1 MLGALLIRISDLA
14 SASMNPSSR
23 LTRGAA
29 VLAAAAV
36 VAAGAANASAQ
47 TSTHPSTAT
56 QSSAD
61 HRHVFSR
68 VPFSSA
74 SVVAGTASGTLS
86 VSWTAPQLHGGVAVF
101 AGSAS
106 NSQKHFVG
114 LASAADGSLTVT
126 SAYGDWIRLVPTS
139 GESLVLTVRD
149 LGLASDPN
157 LRDVGGYR
165 TVDGQW
171 VRMGVVYRSQA
182 LALSSA
188 DLATVNTLGITND
201 YDLRTTSEIAASPD
215 VVPAGATYTNLNVM
229 ADISLSP
236 TLTSPAAATQYMQEI
251 EQDFVTNA
259 TARAAFGALLT
270 GIADSNG
277 ATLYHCTAGK
287 DRTGWATAVLLT
299 LLGVSQDTVTQDYLL
314 SNTYYFDSPA
324 VQGMLKAMPA
334 AEAAIYAPLLE
345 VQASYLQAGFD
356 QVAASY
362 GSMYDYAV
370 HGLGLSP
377 ETIDKLRAE
386 LLVG

>member
-1 MLGALLIRISDLA
+1 
-14 SASMNPSSR
+14 
-23 LTRGAA
+23 
-29 VLAAAAV
+29 
-36 VAAGAANASAQ
+36 
-47 TSTHPSTAT
+47 
-56 QSSAD
+56 
-61 HRHVFSR
+61 
-68 VPFSSA
+68 
-74 SVVAGTASGTLS
+74 
-86 VSWTAPQLHGGVAVF
+86 
-101 AGSAS
+101 
-106 NSQKHFVG
+106 
-114 LASAADGSLTVT
+114 
-126 SAYGDWIRLVPTS
+126 
-139 GESLVLTVRD
+139 
-149 LGLASDPN
+149 
-157 LRDVGGYR
+157 
-165 TVDGQW
+165 
-171 VRMGVVYRSQA
+171 
-182 LALSSA
+182 
-188 DLATVNTLGITND
+188 
-201 YDLRTTSEIAASPD
+201 
-215 VVPAGATYTNLNVM
+215 
-229 ADISLSP
+229 
-236 TLTSPAAATQYMQEI
+236 MQEI

-277 ATLYHCTAGK
+277 ATRYHCTAGK